1 MEDKVNHPKHY
12 TNGKVECIVAI
23 EATTE
28 GLVGI
33 AAVCTANILKYM
45 WRWKLKNGLEDLRKA
60 RWYLDYLI
68 THEEVE
74 CNERK
79 RISKPGL

>member
-33 AAVCTANILKYM
+33 AAVCTANILKYVALETKE
-45 WRWKLKNGLEDLRKA
+45 RTRGFTQGTLVSGLFN
-60 RWYLDYLI
+60 Y
-68 THEEVE
+68 
-74 CNERK
+74 
-79 RISKPGL
+79 S